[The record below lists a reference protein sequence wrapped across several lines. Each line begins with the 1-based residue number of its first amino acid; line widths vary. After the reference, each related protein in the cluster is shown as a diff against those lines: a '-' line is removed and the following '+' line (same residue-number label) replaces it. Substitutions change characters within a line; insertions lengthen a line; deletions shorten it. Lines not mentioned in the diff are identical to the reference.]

1 MPKHMIMPIDNS
13 LSFEARG
20 MLGTMLNN
28 PESDYRTAE
37 ELCCFFE
44 KDSLRT
50 IRETLDEL
58 VKHKYVIQ
66 LANKSYAVNKMM
78 IPNMKSV

>member
-13 LSFEARG
+13 LSFEGRG

-58 VKHKYVIQ
+58 IKHKYVIQ
-66 LANKSYAVNKMM
+66 LANKSYAVNKLM